1 MTLAD
6 LSEELKGILTDVFK
20 IDESQPIPIFD
31 KSSVETIFWKLAS
44 LERRVAKQLA
54 EELSE
59 FVSSLGRP
67 EDQLLVTAEIKR
79 PAARI
84 TEGDIQLVAN
94 LSLTEKIFL
103 EKLELQDRSPKET
116 IGLLLFSAIR
126 FGGLLNKFNVEQFFH
141 TLSNGE
147 LPQMIES
154 TAWYEF
160 KHDIAGNV
168 IWMPDPLTLGLLN
181 QWARTQKIE
190 VMKEASTSK
199 HGWFRYINHLLNS
212 EDRKTVGW
220 SQSSFLD
227 ACSIRVAMEIAPA
240 LVDIS
245 SGKTP
250 TSAFKQH
257 SWLRLLTEK
266 SPPISLTNNDHRQIR
281 QVSKSLLSAH
291 FRASFEEGVIK
302 NICALSLGKN
312 TQECIDA
319 IREEH
324 ELYAPALS
332 ENTNLLL
339 EWMVYRV
346 LNEGS
351 WSGPMKI
358 SSAISKMK
366 LLHRNFNEH
375 FKGGDILL
383 LSEEDVT
390 ELYETII
397 EASPEKR
404 RVAIA
409 SAIRDFH
416 DFLMRQYDTEP
427 NYVPDRFILAD
438 SRKNKALTVDA
449 EIVTPR
455 EYSDLKNYLGKVA
468 ASPEHRDIT
477 RLVLAALII
486 GYRTGMRRAE
496 IQFLRVKD
504 FYICNES
511 PEETEIIVREHNL
524 RTLKSDA
531 AYRRLKIGVL
541 FTPQEL
547 QFVLQLVRD
556 RVLIDGN
563 SAFLFRSPD
572 CKRPYISGKRLFTP
586 LSKLLKQVTGNPS
599 IRHHHLRHS
608 NGSWNFIGWQIPS
621 CGQYPAV
628 PNLTKWFD
636 LNKITAERIKIIGV
650 KEGLAPSRKTLH
662 ALSMMLGHAEPATTV
677 RHYIHSSH
685 IVLHDQL
692 CLIQPR
698 LKKQT
703 LAELAGITTRGLLKA
718 TTKQKNVGYDL
729 GDDEF
734 RAVSIREKCIAS
746 LQAQQEIKI
755 DTKGWRKNAAFNLT
769 WDDFVHSGERMELID
784 YYFAMQDY
792 FKGYDNIEW
801 LENRYAVFGDKLG
814 TVITKAN
821 EIFSLNMEVRKGNG
835 TIQRPRHLEAC
846 TVEVVDQ
853 STGEISCEKRYI
865 KQLPN
870 PPRQVRERITIEQML
885 VSAQALTKKQ
895 KNQLVSALDIF
906 VKNSNRNGHSIN
918 FNNRKLFT
926 EFVSAI
932 RLLELSAT
940 TEAGKSERL
949 RLTITAPS
957 KKASDTD
964 FKQLER
970 YWNKATKFERY
981 QLHFRKK
988 DLGETY
994 VNGLAQI
1001 DLLSIE
1007 AKTTKQESSKR
1018 RIGDAGFRV
1027 GLYILYVTQSIWNS

>member
-1 MTLAD
+1 MTLTEM
-6 LSEELKGILTDVFK
+6 SEELKAILSDVFK

-31 KSSVETIFWKLAS
+31 KSSVEAIFWKLAS
-44 LERRVAKQLA
+44 LERRVAKKLA

-79 PAARI
+79 PPARI

-103 EKLELQDRSPKET
+103 AKLEFQDRSPKET

-126 FGGLLNKFNVEQFFH
+126 FGGLLNKFNIEQFFH
-141 TLSNGE
+141 KLSDGE
-147 LPQMIES
+147 LPKLIQNI
-154 TAWYEF
+154 AWYEF

-168 IWMPDPLTLGLLN
+168 IWLPDPLTLGLLN

-190 VMKEASTSK
+190 VMREASTSK
-199 HGWFRYINHLLNS
+199 HGWFRYINDILS
-212 EDRKTVGW
+212 TKERKKLGW
-220 SQSSFLD
+220 SQSSILD
-227 ACSIRVAMEIAPA
+227 ACCIRVAMEIAPA
-240 LVDIS
+240 LVDIA

-250 TSAFKQH
+250 TCAFKQH

-266 SPPISLTNNDHRQIR
+266 SPHISLTNNDHKQSRP
-281 QVSKSLLSAH
+281 VSSLSHAH
-291 FRASFEEGVIK
+291 FRASFEEEVIK
-302 NICALSLGKN
+302 YICTLALGKN
-312 TQECIDA
+312 TKECIDA
-319 IREEH
+319 IRKEH
-324 ELYAPALS
+324 ELYASGLS
-332 ENTNLLL
+332 ENTYLLL
-339 EWMVYRV
+339 EWMIYRV

-358 SSAISKMK
+358 SSALSKLR
-366 LLHRNFNEH
+366 LLHRIFNEH
-375 FKGGDILL
+375 FKGRDILL
-383 LSEEDVT
+383 LSEEDVS

-404 RVAIA
+404 RVTVA
-409 SAIRDFH
+409 STIRDFH

-427 NYVPDRFILAD
+427 NYVPDRFVLAD

-455 EYSDLKNYLGKVA
+455 EYSYLKNYLGKIA
-468 ASPEHRDIT
+468 ASPEYRDIP

-486 GYRTGMRRAE
+486 GYRTGMRRSE
-496 IQFLRVKD
+496 IQFLRIKD

-511 PEETEIIVREHNL
+511 PEETEIIVREHSL

-556 RVLIDGN
+556 RQSLDGN
-563 SAFLFRSPD
+563 AAFLFRSPD
-572 CKRPYISGKRLFTP
+572 CKRPYISGKRLFVP
-586 LSKLLKQVTGNPS
+586 LSKLLQQVTGNPLV
-599 IRHHHLRHS
+599 RHHHLRHS

-621 CGQYPAV
+621 SGKYSGV
-628 PNLTKWFD
+628 TTLTKWFD
-636 LNKITAERIKIIGV
+636 LNKISAERIKIIGV

-662 ALSMMLGHAEPATTV
+662 ALSMMLGHAEPATTI

-703 LAELAGITTRGLLKA
+703 LAELAGMTTRGLLKGA
-718 TTKQKNVGYDL
+718 TKQKNAGYEI

-734 RAVSIREKCIAS
+734 KAVTIRDKCLKS
-746 LQAQQEIKI
+746 LEAQQEKI
-755 DTKGWRKNAAFNLT
+755 DTTGWRKNPALNLAWDAF
-769 WDDFVHSGERMELID
+769 VQSGERMELID

-792 FKGYDNIEW
+792 FKGYDNIGW
-801 LENRYAVFGDKLG
+801 LENRYAIFGDKLG
-814 TVITKAN
+814 QVISKAN

-846 TVEVVDQ
+846 TVEIVDK
-853 STGEISCEKRYI
+853 STGEIYHENRYI

-870 PPRQVRERITIEQML
+870 PPRQMRERITIEQML

-895 KNQLVSALDIF
+895 KNQLASALDIF
-906 VKNSNRNGHSIN
+906 VNNSNRNGHSIN
-918 FNNRKLFT
+918 FNNRKLLT
-926 EFVSAI
+926 TFVTAI
-932 RLLELSAT
+932 RLLDLSAT
-940 TEAGKSERL
+940 TETGQSERL

-957 KKASDTD
+957 TKAEEAD
-964 FKQLER
+964 FERLEQ
-970 YWNKATKFERY
+970 YWNRAIQFERY

-994 VNGLAQI
+994 VNGLVQI

-1007 AKTTKQESSKR
+1007 AKTAKKVSTKR

>member
-6 LSEELKGILTDVFK
+6 LSEQLQEILKEVFN
-20 IDESQPIPIFD
+20 ISEPQPIPIFD
-31 KSSVETIFWKLAS
+31 KASVETIFWKLNS
-44 LERRVAKQLA
+44 LEKRVGIQLA
-54 EELSE
+54 DELSK
-59 FVSSLGRP
+59 FVSSLGRQ
-67 EDQLLVTAEIKR
+67 EDQLLVTVEIKR

-84 TEGDIQLVAN
+84 TEENIQLIAN
-94 LSLTEKIFL
+94 LSLAEKMFL
-103 EKLELQDRSPKET
+103 AKLEFQDRSPKET

-126 FGGLLNKFNVEQFFH
+126 FGGLLNKFNIEQFFH
-141 TLSNGE
+141 KLSHGE
-147 LPQMIES
+147 LPQVIQS

-168 IWMPDPLTLGLLN
+168 IWLPDPLTLGLLN
-181 QWARTQKIE
+181 QWARTQKVE
-190 VMKEASTSK
+190 VMSEASTSK
-199 HGWFRYINHLLNS
+199 HGWFRYIGHLIS
-212 EDRKTVGW
+212 TKDRNKVSW
-220 SQSSFLD
+220 SQSSFLE
-227 ACSIRVAMEIAPA
+227 ACCIRVAMEIAPA
-240 LVDIS
+240 LVDIAS
-245 SGKTP
+245 VKTP
-250 TSAFKQH
+250 TCAFKQH
-257 SWLRLLTEK
+257 SWRRLLTEK
-266 SPPISLTNNDHRQIR
+266 SPPISLTNNDHKQIR

-438 SRKNKALTVDA
+438 SRKNRALTVDA
-449 EIVTPR
+449 EIVTPW
-455 EYSDLKNYLGKVA
+455 EYSHLKNYLGKVA

-621 CGQYPAV
+621 CGQYPSV

-662 ALSMMLGHAEPATTV
+662 ALSMMLGHAEPATTI

-703 LAELAGITTRGLLKA
+703 LAELSGMTTRGLLKGS
-718 TTKQKNVGYDL
+718 TKQKNAGYAL

-734 RAVSIREKCIAS
+734 KAVAIRDKC
-746 LQAQQEIKI
+746 LKYLEAQQGKI
-755 DTKGWRKNAAFNLT
+755 DTTGWRKKPALNLT
-769 WDDFVHSGERMELID
+769 WDAFVQSGERMELID

-835 TIQRPRHLEAC
+835 SIQRSRHLEAC
-846 TVEVVDQ
+846 NVEVVDQ

-870 PPRQVRERITIEQML
+870 PPRQMRERITVEQML

-895 KNQLVSALDIF
+895 KKHLVSALDIF
-906 VKNSNRNGHSIN
+906 VHNSNRNGHSIN
-918 FNNRKLFT
+918 FKNRKLFT

-932 RLLELSAT
+932 RLLDLSAT
-940 TEAGKSERL
+940 TETGKSERL

-964 FKQLER
+964 FKQLEQ
-970 YWNKATKFERY
+970 YWNKSTKFERY
-981 QLHFRKK
+981 QLHFRRK

-1007 AKTTKQESSKR
+1007 AKSAKQVSTKR
-1018 RIGDAGFRV
+1018 RIGDAGFKV